1 MHAPVWEVCGCAH
14 FFVNQRSELAAFS
27 PYLGDVGFTLDCT
40 KTYYHLDENDGLEC
54 FPEAAFLA

>member
-1 MHAPVWEVCGCAH
+1 MCAH

-27 PYLGDVGFTLDCT
+27 PYLGGVGFTLDCP
-40 KTYYHLDENDGLEC
+40 KPYYYLNENDWLEG